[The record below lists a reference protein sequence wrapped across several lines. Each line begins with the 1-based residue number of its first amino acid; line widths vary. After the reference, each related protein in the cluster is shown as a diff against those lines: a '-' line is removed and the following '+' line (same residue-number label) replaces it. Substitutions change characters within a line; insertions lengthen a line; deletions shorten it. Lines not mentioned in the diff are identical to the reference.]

1 METQPI
7 ARTQPAPL
15 KTTTTTTTQ
24 PQSQHDHSGWGET
37 TTGGT
42 PSPPSSSGSPSPGRG
57 VSSTTKDTPLDPLL
71 EILRLRLLRVI
82 MKAESVEDGGGG
94 DGGGGGG
101 GGDGGD
107 GVSVEEK
114 QEVTANMQVKVDA
127 LATRTTTVSDS
138 STETSTKTTTSKI
151 TKTTKVKTIKV
162 VKKKTT
168 SSLVANAISDL
179 SSRAEDPMMLIG
191 DSPKKV
197 FNRRGSE
204 TPPKKIPGAVKKI
217 IKPVVIQNSS
227 EEASEA
233 SPVDPVTKQVDS
245 SEIKDSTRE
254 KGSSEVKLIVVAKE
268 PVVPKEP
275 ENKDSVDGKELF
287 GKKGS
292 VEAKESIVPKE
303 SGETKDSVEGK
314 ESFRRKG
321 SVEAKESVENKE
333 TVDGRMS
340 FGRKRSAEGK
350 ESVKPKESVEN
361 KNSVE
366 GKKSFGRKGSVE
378 GKESIKPKE
387 TVENKDS
394 VEGKKSFGRKGSA
407 EAKESVENKDSLEG
421 KKSFARKG
429 GVETK
434 GSVENKNSVEGK
446 KLFVRKGSAE
456 AKESVKSKESVES
469 KELVEGIKLFGR
481 KGSAESKDSVIPK
494 ESIENKNSVEG
505 KKSFDKIDSVETK
518 ASNETESSVSA
529 KDSGKVTNE
538 TNDSNRPD
546 ELVKS
551 KDVSETSD
559 EFSYKDS
566 NKTNDSGMMKESGER
581 NDLVKSNHP
590 VEINDSMKSKDS
602 VEMTSSF
609 TSKDLV
615 ETGGLVQPGEL
626 AEINSVVKLEDS
638 VRAKESPITE
648 TPISDDT
655 SEIISSKESLDSSK
669 TESMKPQNSTE
680 VLSSAKSEDSSSAV
694 NHSDATNFVE
704 SSECPDAVDSAKVD
718 ELPVT
723 SDSIENMDFENTV
736 ENSESADKV
745 TVDDISW
752 LEGAGSV
759 TTTNNEK
766 YKSSDAD
773 SLLDSELDNVS
784 VFVIVRDMSGLTP
797 TVNKVTIVTPATS
810 TCGELMQ
817 EVGRRFKYEPDS
829 FSLVLQCSD
838 GDQVEVDKLEAER
851 TLAHARFQV
860 EDTPRNNLILCDLG
874 GHPPRR
880 TDEDDLSLGA
890 SASPTANAT
899 ERKWFDRSNNYDSTP
914 DYSYPSTLIKHDTGY
929 VGLVNQAMTCY
940 LNSLLQTL
948 YMTPEFRN
956 ALYQWEFLGSE
967 EEASKNI
974 PCQLQRLFLLLQTT
988 NKSAVETTNLTK
1000 SFGWDSSEA
1009 WQQHDIQEL
1018 CRVMFDALEQ
1028 CFKNTHQSN
1037 LINNLYEGKMKDYV
1051 KCLDCKTE
1059 GAREDTY
1066 LDIPLPIRPFGSSS
1080 AYRSVE
1086 EALKAFVEP
1095 ELLTGNNKYKC
1106 SKCDALC
1113 DAHKGLKFIRFPYL
1127 LTIHLMRFDFDY
1139 QTLHRIK
1146 LNDKVTFPNILDLN
1160 SFVESA
1166 TKENG
1171 TSTNVITPDKSSADK
1186 VDDASTTDSG
1196 SALDVED
1203 NSVENTSNS
1212 QPESDNQDEDEGID
1226 VSSMYNEKNKTW
1238 LTNGPYVYELFSIMV
1253 HSGSASG
1260 GHYYAYIKDFAT
1272 EEWFCF
1278 NDQSVTKITYDDI
1291 KKTYGGNASRGG
1303 YYSSWSSS
1311 ANAYMLMYRQIA
1323 KDKNVYAFTREHLPQ
1338 HIKDLVQRMT
1348 EEEAA
1353 EREQREMERCTCRIK
1368 LFCQLPGQS
1377 QMVEKKLRVHKDSTL
1392 RETTKLAYKELGLEN
1407 TVPLER
1413 CRLVKYEEFHDSLEC
1428 SFEGQEDE
1436 LISEILGG
1444 VRSSY
1449 KFELL
1454 MEIRDEDKTF
1464 EVYKPGGTTIKAH
1477 VVNLTTEEV
1486 EGPYNLRG
1494 SLNMTVRELK
1504 ELLGRSLNL
1513 NPDTMRVVLERYYND
1528 LRPLTSDTKTLKME
1542 SFYRSNKVYLEASGT
1557 EANDFF
1563 TGSCMYSIL
1572 DRYENTITLYC
1583 PLPDT
1588 SKEALEELQIP
1599 PYKEEEV
1606 DTSTGEGTSSSSC
1619 SGMASTSSAASP
1631 ADSAA
1636 SPASCSSKDSGIS
1649 SKAPTESSSS
1659 EMGSSSNSS
1668 IFSPS
1673 SGPYTS
1679 LLSTSSTIPPSSPR
1693 TSSTQGS
1700 VGAMPGAT
1708 ATTPT
1713 ASPTMGNSSD
1723 GEDEGIADA
1732 DSGASS
1738 SNVNSDQ
1745 SASEDSSLTSDSD
1758 RTLVGD
1764 PPEDK
1769 LSDASNSPDY
1779 RNVSSPE
1786 DNGRETKGD
1795 DSGWGLPIFQDNDVV
1810 WGEDEKEVE
1819 IKRYF
1824 RAEYFTEEETNQKML
1839 RVYVDKRITI
1849 GQLKTEMQPWVGVS
1863 QEHFKLFKI
1872 YSNSQEFECTRMT
1885 ETLASYGDNTRLSV
1899 RLGRALLPGEQ
1910 RGKVYLLEPENIDDP
1925 ARFLIDWVVCKGDT
1939 IAHAKKAI
1947 IKEVNARC
1955 NMSLVPENVRLRKK
1969 SWKNPQTIY
1978 LDNQKFDDDINLYSN
1993 WELFLQVI
2001 EGPETRTN
2009 NTEELAIFVKR
2020 WKPSTYATDSLI
2032 EIIIPRPTVDDLKG
2046 KLSEISG
2053 IEAENIE
2060 FAKGKGTFPC
2070 DMSVMDIT
2078 NDLDWTPRTGLLDQR
2093 PLFIM
2098 DDGAVVYFR
2107 DKTESLK
2114 ELTEEERREL
2124 VNSENRRLNRDLP
2137 YTCPSSSTSNYSTLR
2152 SKEKGLKIYLNHEE

>member
-1 METQPI
+1 MKLGI
-7 ARTQPAPL
+7 N
-15 KTTTTTTTQ
+15 
-24 PQSQHDHSGWGET
+24 SVMFV
-37 TTGGT
+37 
-42 PSPPSSSGSPSPGRG
+42 SPRG
-57 VSSTTKDTPLDPLL
+57 VSSTTTYTPLDPLL
-71 EILRLRLLRVI
+71 ETLRLRLLRVI
-82 MKAESVEDGGGG
+82 MKQAESVEDGGGG
-94 DGGGGGG
+94 DGGGGDGG
-101 GGDGGD
+101 GADGT
-107 GVSVEEK
+107 SVEEK
-114 QEVTANMQVKVDA
+114 QEVTTNLQVKVDA
-127 LATRTTTVSDS
+127 QASRTTTLSDTP
-138 STETSTKTTTSKI
+138 TETSTKTTTSKL
-151 TKTTKVKTIKV
+151 TKTTKVKTIKI

-179 SSRAEDPMMLIG
+179 SNKAEEPRMLVG

-197 FNRRGSE
+197 FIKRGSD
-204 TPPKKIPGAVKKI
+204 TPPKKIPGAPKKI
-217 IKPVVIQNSS
+217 VKPVKSQDSVEEPDEATTAAPATKKTEAIDPKGPPNAESSS
-227 EEASEA
+227 ETKDVNNVKDSVLVENSVKNKESAEVKEPVESTNCAETKASWKIKSSNKAKNSTEIKVSIESNDTVNTKEAAQSQESVETEA
-233 SPVDPVTKQVDS
+233 VKPEEPAEVNESVSTKVSVKPSDS
-245 SEIKDSTRE
+245 VRPKDSTVTNGPVTPKDQVE
-254 KGSSEVKLIVVAKE
+254 KDA
-268 PVVPKEP
+268 
-275 ENKDSVDGKELF
+275 
-287 GKKGS
+287 
-292 VEAKESIVPKE
+292 
-303 SGETKDSVEGK
+303 
-314 ESFRRKG
+314 
-321 SVEAKESVENKE
+321 
-333 TVDGRMS
+333 
-340 FGRKRSAEGK
+340 
-350 ESVKPKESVEN
+350 
-361 KNSVE
+361 
-366 GKKSFGRKGSVE
+366 
-378 GKESIKPKE
+378 
-387 TVENKDS
+387 
-394 VEGKKSFGRKGSA
+394 
-407 EAKESVENKDSLEG
+407 
-421 KKSFARKG
+421 
-429 GVETK
+429 
-434 GSVENKNSVEGK
+434 
-446 KLFVRKGSAE
+446 
-456 AKESVKSKESVES
+456 SVKSKDPPKIKFSVKSKDPVPVDESV
-469 KELVEGIKLFGR
+469 R
-481 KGSAESKDSVIPK
+481 SKDSVK
-494 ESIENKNSVEG
+494 TKFSVR
-505 KKSFDKIDSVETK
+505 S
-518 ASNETESSVSA
+518 
-529 KDSGKVTNE
+529 KDSIKT
-538 TNDSNRPD
+538 DS
-546 ELVKS
+546 L
-551 KDVSETSD
+551 
-559 EFSYKDS
+559 
-566 NKTNDSGMMKESGER
+566 
-581 NDLVKSNHP
+581 
-590 VEINDSMKSKDS
+590 KSKDS
-602 VEMTSSF
+602 VETEDSVK
-609 TSKDLV
+609 SKDLV
-615 ETGGLVQPGEL
+615 KTKVSVRPKDSVKTNESVKSEDSVKIDESVRPKDSFKTDESVRPKDSFKTDESVKSKDSVKIDESVRPKDSVKTDESVKPANESDSVKPEDSPETSDSTK
-626 AEINSVVKLEDS
+626 AEDS
-638 VRAKESPITE
+638 VRAKGSITTKDSTKSNDAIQMSSSNESVSSTKAKSTKPKKSTKVVSSAKTTDSSNTE
-648 TPISDDT
+648 
-655 SEIISSKESLDSSK
+655 ESSKETASSETSECSK
-669 TESMKPQNSTE
+669 T
-680 VLSSAKSEDSSSAV
+680 
-694 NHSDATNFVE
+694 VE
-704 SSECPDAVDSAKVD
+704 SEKVD
-718 ELPVT
+718 DLSVT
-723 SDSIENMDFENTV
+723 SDVADDVDSDKAIENSDSV
-736 ENSESADKV
+736 DKDIV
-745 TVDDISW
+745 NDISSSGEETS
-752 LEGAGSV
+752 LATAS
-759 TTTNNEK
+759 NEK
-766 YKSSDAD
+766 VKCPDAD

-784 VFVIVRDMSGLTP
+784 VFVIVRDMSGLTA

-817 EVGRRFKYEPDS
+817 EVGRRFKYEHDS

-838 GDQVEVDKLEAER
+838 GDQVEVDKMEAER
-851 TLAHARFQV
+851 TLADARFQV
-860 EDTPRNNLILCDLG
+860 EGTPRNNLILCDLG

-890 SASPTANAT
+890 SASPTANST
-899 ERKWFDRSNNYDSTP
+899 DRKWFDRSNNYDNSTE
-914 DYSYPSTLIKHDTGY
+914 YSYPSALIKHETGY

-956 ALYQWEFLGSE
+956 ALYQWEFKGSE

-974 PCQLQRLFLLLQTT
+974 PCQIQRLFLLLQTT

-1028 CFKNTHQSN
+1028 CFKNTHQSD

-1051 KCLDCKTE
+1051 KCLQCCTE

-1066 LDIPLPIRPFGSSS
+1066 LDIPLPIRPFGSST
-1080 AYRSVE
+1080 AYKSVE

-1106 SKCDALC
+1106 SKCDSLC
-1113 DAHKGLKFIRFPYL
+1113 DAHKGLKFTRFPYL

-1160 SFVESA
+1160 CFVENPSKEDGAASA
-1166 TKENG
+1166 AAA
-1171 TSTNVITPDKSSADK
+1171 VTPDKPSTDK

-1203 NSVENTSNS
+1203 SSVENTSNS

-1238 LTNGPYVYELFSIMV
+1238 LTNGPYVYELFSIMI

-1272 EEWFCF
+1272 GEWFCF

-1291 KKTYGGNASRGG
+1291 RKTYGGNTSRSG
-1303 YYSSWSSS
+1303 YYSWSSS
-1311 ANAYMLMYRQIA
+1311 ANAYMLMYRQIT
-1323 KDKNVYAFTREHLPQ
+1323 KDRNVDAFTREHLPQ

-1353 EREQREMERCTCRIK
+1353 EREQRELERCTCRIK
-1368 LFCQLPGQS
+1368 LFCQTPGQS

-1392 RETTKLAYKELGLEN
+1392 RETTKLAHKELGLEN
-1407 TVPLER
+1407 VVPLER

-1449 KFELL
+1449 KFDLL

-1528 LRPLTSDTKTLKME
+1528 LRPLTTDTKTLKME
-1542 SFYRSNKVYLEASGT
+1542 GFYRSNKVYIEASGT
-1557 EANDFF
+1557 EHNEFF
-1563 TGSCMYSIL
+1563 TGSSMYSIL

-1606 DTSTGEGTSSSSC
+1606 VSPAGEGSSSGSC
-1619 SGMASTSSAASP
+1619 NGITSMTSAASP

-1649 SKAPTESSSS
+1649 SKAPTDSSSS
-1659 EMGSSSNSS
+1659 ETGSSSNSS
-1668 IFSPS
+1668 IVSPS
-1673 SGPYTS
+1673 GPCTS
-1679 LLSTSSTIPPSSPR
+1679 SLSTSSTIPASSPG
-1693 TSSTQGS
+1693 SSSMQGS
-1700 VGAMPGAT
+1700 VGGMPGAT

-1713 ASPTMGNSSD
+1713 ASPTTTSTGNGSD

-1795 DSGWGLPIFQDNDVV
+1795 ESGWGLPIFQDNEVV
-1810 WGEDEKEVE
+1810 WGEDERETEV
-1819 IKRYF
+1819 KRYF
-1824 RAEYFTEEETNQKML
+1824 RAEYFTEEETSQKML

-1849 GQLKTEMQPWVGVS
+1849 GQLKTEMQQWVGVS
-1863 QEHFKLFKI
+1863 HDHFKLFKI
-1872 YSNSQEFECTRMT
+1872 YSNRMT

-1910 RGKVYLLEPENIDDP
+1910 RGKVYLLEPDNIDDP
-1925 ARFLIDWVVCKGDT
+1925 ARFLIDWIVCKGDT
-1939 IAHAKKAI
+1939 VASAKKSI

-1955 NMSLVPENVRLRKK
+1955 NMSLVTENVRLRKK

-1978 LDNQKFDDDINLYSN
+1978 LDNQKFDDDICLYSN
-1993 WELFLQVI
+1993 WELFLQII
-2001 EGPETRTN
+2001 EGPEKRTSS
-2009 NTEELAIFVKR
+2009 TEELAIFVKR
-2020 WKPSTYATDSLI
+2020 WKPSSYTTDPLT
-2032 EIIIPRPTVDDLKG
+2032 EIIISKPTVEALKE
-2046 KLSEISG
+2046 KLTEISG
-2053 IEAENIE
+2053 IEAENID

-2070 DMSVMDIT
+2070 DMSVMDLN
-2078 NDLDWTPRTGLLDQR
+2078 NDLDWTPRTGQLDQR
-2093 PLFIM
+2093 PLYIL
-2098 DDGAVVYFR
+2098 DDGAMMYFR
-2107 DKTESLK
+2107 DKTEKLK
-2114 ELTEEERREL
+2114 DLTEDERREL
-2124 VNSENRRLNRDLP
+2124 VNTENRRLNRDLQ
-2137 YTCPSSSTSNYSTLR
+2137 YSCPSSSTSAYSTLR
-2152 SKEKGLKIYLNHEE
+2152 SKEKGLKIYLNHDD